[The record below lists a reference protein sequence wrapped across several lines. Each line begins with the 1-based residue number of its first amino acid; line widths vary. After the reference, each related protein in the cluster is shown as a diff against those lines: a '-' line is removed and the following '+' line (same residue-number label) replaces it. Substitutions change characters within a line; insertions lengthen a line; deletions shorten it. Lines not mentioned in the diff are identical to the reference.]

1 MLLYTVTI
9 MTKKIYYERVGRRYR
24 PVAEY
29 NSEFLDSYPRG
40 THMVICHPGSVSRRY
55 DIDPALAPM
64 IAAGIYAKQEICS
77 ALVQA
82 SEMRPARTPIT
93 PEQHTAWQAL
103 ATAFGDELATLHGQ
117 NINDIADAGVA
128 AMQREAQALLEHPA
142 VRKAYD
148 HFLLVC
154 ELTRKKESSN
164 I

>member
-1 MLLYTVTI
+1 
-9 MTKKIYYERVGRRYR
+9 MTQKIYYEKRGRRYV

-29 NSEFLDSYPRG
+29 NEDLLDSFPKGAHLVVCNPGG
-40 THMVICHPGSVSRRY
+40 TSRRY

-64 IAAGIYAKQEICS
+64 IAAGIYARQDICS

-82 SEMRPARTPIT
+82 SEMRPSRTPIT
-93 PEQHTAWQAL
+93 AQQQAAWQAL
-103 ATAFGDELATLHGQ
+103 ATAFGDDLATLHGQ
-117 NINDIADAGVA
+117 NIAAIADAGVA

-142 VRKAYD
+142 VRQAYE

>member
-1 MLLYTVTI
+1 

-29 NSEFLDSYPRG
+29 NSEFMDSFPQG
-40 THMVICHPGSVSRRY
+40 THLVVCNPGGTSRRY

-64 IAAGIYAKQEICS
+64 IAAGIYARQDICS

-103 ATAFGDELATLHGQ
+103 ARAFGDELATLHGQ
-117 NINDIADAGVA
+117 NIDAIADAGIA
-128 AMQREAQALLEHPA
+128 AMQREARAVLEHPA
-142 VRKAYD
+142 VRQAYD

-154 ELTRKKESSN
+154 ELTRKTESSN